1 MVSGEPPDF
10 EDAQEASAY
19 AFTRELV
26 QDHRVAPETYA
37 RAEEALGHKAMVDM
51 VLLIGLYLT
60 TCSII
65 NAFEVPAPE
74 PGR

>member
-1 MVSGEPPDF
+1 M
-10 EDAQEASAY
+10 
-19 AFTRELV
+19 
-26 QDHRVAPETYA
+26 APETYA
-37 RAEEALGHKAMVDM
+37 RAEEALGHKALVDM